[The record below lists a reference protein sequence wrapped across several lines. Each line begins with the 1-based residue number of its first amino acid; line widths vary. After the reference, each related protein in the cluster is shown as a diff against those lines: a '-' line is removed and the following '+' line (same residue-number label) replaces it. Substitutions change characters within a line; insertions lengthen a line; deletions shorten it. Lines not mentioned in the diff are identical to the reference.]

1 MKRKKKF
8 VNDASRDS
16 SYECAR
22 KHQTDHSPQEPS
34 YESYSCI
41 VIIVIMSVI
50 AAFSISLWI
59 VDLCT
64 KFVSWN
70 SNNEIFDSVGIV
82 CQVITTIIT
91 CVVSVLG
98 ISFSIQDYEKF
109 DTKIKD
115 LLTLRVD
122 NRFSFLCSLLI
133 SFSLVVCNIIGLIF
147 KWYFICFGSALI
159 SLILCFYILII
170 EIPYL
175 HAQEKTLLAIL
186 KRYLVK
192 NRSNPTF
199 AEPFM
204 TSVTALVKRNGLI
217 ETYRLLSDIP
227 DSNCFYNRRLLN
239 ILLNIQEDLARNVQ
253 YIADKLEVER
263 VTHRILDV
271 LIEIITGRFDLSII
285 QGDEFVHY
293 DNQIIRTMY
302 LLSKKANPCHRSVAK
317 AVAQLICFSEQNHL
331 SARHNSFR
339 HRILL
344 SMVAIPIH
352 NREYSVIKEIKAQ
365 YSQLRSLLGQR
376 SDSTLMFAL
385 ISMFLYY
392 MIEVEQDVS
401 NDWKEEIKGIVE
413 FSGVINNDSKVESW
427 KNLFSCFAELFQIDC
442 SEFLEVFKE
451 NRTQMEFM
459 LYSSGLHECRFYD
472 DFGLRW
478 YLIHYM
484 NSYRFLGHNDF
495 SNEFSYIT
503 SSPAL
508 RFYFTEFCKQCYSS
522 NEFKPTQEMLGMV
535 NFWGNRN
542 NNFQAFARFENANHY
557 FEQFYRQLIIED
569 EEKQNLNASSIIAI
583 DYIPE
588 LRKNIEKS
596 LRSEWGFDENLP
608 LPNDQKKS
616 LNILILQRAKVEETV
631 EILSSS
637 LPRSIFFEVRNMCQP
652 YIASIPITG
661 HAMDHTSLLQLLD
674 SNIEVMVRDASYYD
688 CFIQEADLKAKYQA
702 LCKSV
707 PSVEGHIFKP
717 ALIAKN
723 GFRFNVSIDLL
734 EKYDLTDQQF
744 NDLVEQYRRSD
755 GQYFFE
761 GVFMSRDEVARCLK
775 NKYHLLVMEIRIA
788 IRSEEPG
795 IYEFE
800 FMHNTP

>member
-1 MKRKKKF
+1 MKSNVESTTELFQDGSIKDSLETRKNRP
-8 VNDASRDS
+8 V
-16 SYECAR
+16 E
-22 KHQTDHSPQEPS
+22 EPS
-34 YESYSCI
+34 FGNCSYI
-41 VIIVIMSVI
+41 VILVIMCVM
-50 AAFSISLWI
+50 AALFFALWI
-59 VDLCT
+59 ADLCT
-64 KFVSWN
+64 QFVPWN
-70 SNNEIFDSVGIV
+70 NNADMFNATGII
-82 CQVITTIIT
+82 CQVITALIS

-115 LLTLRVD
+115 LLSLRVD
-122 NRFSFLCSLLI
+122 KRFSFLCSLLA
-133 SFSLVVCNIIGLIF
+133 SFSLVICNAIALIF

-159 SLILCFYILII
+159 SLILCFYILVI

-175 HAQEKTLLAIL
+175 HAQEKTLLTIL
-186 KRYLVK
+186 KKYLIK
-192 NRSNPTF
+192 NHSALTF
-199 AEPFM
+199 AESFT
-204 TSVTALVKRNGLI
+204 TSVTALVKKRGLI
-217 ETYRLLSDIP
+217 ETYRLLSDNP
-227 DSNCFYNRRLLN
+227 DGDCNFNRRLLN
-239 ILLNIQEDLARNVQ
+239 ILLNIQEDLARNLQ
-253 YIADKLEVER
+253 YVEDKLEVER

-271 LIEIITGRFDLSII
+271 IIDIVSNRFDLSVIL
-285 QGDEFVHY
+285 GDEFANY
-293 DNQIIRTMY
+293 DSQIIRTMY
-302 LLSKKANPCHRSVAK
+302 LLSKKDNPCHRSVAK
-317 AVAQLICFSEQNHL
+317 AVAQLICFSEQKSL
-331 SARHNSFR
+331 SEQHNSFR

-352 NREYSVIKEIKAQ
+352 SREYSVIEEIKSQ
-365 YSQLRSLLGQR
+365 YSQLYVLLNQP

-392 MIEVEQDVS
+392 MIEIEQDVS
-401 NDWKEEIKGIVE
+401 NDWKVELRNVIE
-413 FSGVINNDSKVESW
+413 FSGVINNDTKVESW
-427 KNLFSCFAELFQIDC
+427 KTLFSYFAEFFQISC

-451 NRTQMEFM
+451 NRSQMEFM

-472 DFGLRW
+472 DFGVKW

-557 FEQFYRQLIIED
+557 FEQFYRQLIIEN

-596 LRSEWGFDENLP
+596 LRSEWGFDENLS

-652 YIASIPITG
+652 YIASIPIID
-661 HAMDHTSLLQLLD
+661 HEMDHASLLQLLD

-788 IRSEEPG
+788 VKSEKLG

-800 FMHNTP
+800 FKRNAS